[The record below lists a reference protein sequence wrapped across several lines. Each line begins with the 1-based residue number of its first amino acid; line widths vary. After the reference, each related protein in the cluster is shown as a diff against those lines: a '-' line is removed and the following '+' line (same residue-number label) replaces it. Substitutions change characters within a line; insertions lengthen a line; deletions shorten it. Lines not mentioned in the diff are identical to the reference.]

1 MIDKGYLLGGRYK
14 IISVLGEGGMAN
26 VYLAEDI
33 ILQRKVAVKVLRLD
47 LQKDPQTIQRFQR
60 EALATSELSH
70 PHIVS
75 ILDVGSDHN
84 QHYLVME
91 YVDGPDLEEYIQKN
105 SPIPF
110 PKVINIMDQILS
122 AMALA
127 HKHNVI
133 HRDLKPQNIL
143 MDKKGNIKIVDFGI
157 AVALNQ
163 STMTQ
168 TNTAMGSVHYMS
180 PEQAR
185 GSMATKQSDIYSLG
199 IVLYELLMG
208 KVPFTGENAVAVALK
223 HFQEKTPSLRAQN
236 PDIPQALENVVLKAT
251 AKDPRD
257 RYNSVLEMKQD
268 LDTSLNPS
276 RANEKPFKPQHDP
289 NQDETII
296 LPALDG
302 TVHNNEDSEHV
313 EEDSGSKDKK
323 KPKPSLWD
331 NIKQHK
337 WWWIIAIVAFLGI
350 MITLIVAL
358 DRKDDVNVPDVA
370 NMTQAQ
376 AKRELVSSGLK
387 VGSVTKRYSNN
398 VKKGR
403 VVKTVPGS
411 GSTLKSGR
419 IVDLILSKGQHYVSV
434 PNVTGN
440 TYQAARKR
448 LVKDG
453 FKVQKEET
461 YSFTTPR
468 GNVISQD
475 ISPGEKI
482 NPNKTPIK
490 LLVSKGAPERR
501 DTAIKLRDLVGYS
514 LKGAQDYARDNNLN
528 LNITQEYSD
537 EQKNTVIKQSPQAGT
552 ELHAG
557 ETLTLTISKGKEEND
572 TSDSENDNSNSD
584 DSSQDKDVTVTKSF
598 TIPYQKNDD
607 DSDEKR
613 NHVQIYIS
621 DATHSL
627 SNVYRDLYITKD
639 ESFSIPFDL
648 SKGAGHVKIVRD
660 GKTLLDEDIDK

>member
-127 HKHNVI
+127 HRHNVI

-168 TNTAMGSVHYMS
+168 TNTAIGSVHYMS

-223 HFQEKTPSLRAQN
+223 HFQEKIPSLRAQN
-236 PDIPQALENVVLKAT
+236 PKIPQALENVVLKAT
-251 AKDPRD
+251 AKDSRD
-257 RYNSVLEMKQD
+257 RYSSILEMKQD
-268 LDTSLNPS
+268 LDTSLDLV
-276 RANEKPFKPQHDP
+276 RANESSFKPQHDSS
-289 NQDETII
+289 QDETIV
-296 LPALDG
+296 LPTLDG
-302 TVHNNEDSEHV
+302 SVHNNEDSEHV
-313 EEDSGSKDKK
+313 KENSNSKENNQSKS
-323 KPKPSLWD
+323 SLWD
-331 NIKQHK
+331 NVKQHK
-337 WWWIIAIVAFLGI
+337 WWWIIVIVAFLGI

-358 DRKDDVNVPDVA
+358 DRKDDVNVPDVS

-376 AKRELVSSGLK
+376 AKRELISSGLK
-387 VGSVTKRYSNN
+387 IGSITKKYSDSIE
-398 VKKGR
+398 KGR
-403 VVKTVPGS
+403 VIKTDPSS
-411 GSTLKSGR
+411 GSTLKLGR
-419 IVDLILSKGQHYVSV
+419 IIDLILSKGQYYVSV

-461 YSFTTPR
+461 YSFTTPN
-468 GNVISQD
+468 GSVISQD
-475 ISPGEKI
+475 INPGQKV

-490 LLVSKGAPERR
+490 LLISKGAPEKR
-501 DTAIKLRDLVGYS
+501 TTTIKLRDLVGHS
-514 LKGAQDYARDNNLN
+514 LRDVQDYARDNNLN
-528 LNITQEYSD
+528 LNIIQEYSD
-537 EQKNTVIKQSPQAGT
+537 EQKDTVIKQSPQAGT

-557 ETLTLTISKGKEEND
+557 ETLNLTISKGKED
-572 TSDSENDNSNSD
+572 SNSSSSNEN
-584 DSSQDKDVTVTKSF
+584 SSQDNDITVTKSF
-598 TIPYQKNDD
+598 TIPYQKIDG
-607 DSDEKR
+607 SDEKR

-621 DATHSL
+621 DATHSIE
-627 SNVYRDLYITKD
+627 NVYRNLYITKD
-639 ESFSIPFDL
+639 ESFSVPFDL

>member
-168 TNTAMGSVHYMS
+168 TNTVMGSVHYMS

-185 GSMATKQSDIYSLG
+185 GSIATKQSDIYSLG
-199 IVLYELLMG
+199 IMLYELLMG

-236 PDIPQALENVVLKAT
+236 PKIPQALENVVLKAT

-257 RYNSVLEMKQD
+257 RYRTVLEMKRD
-268 LDTSLNPS
+268 LDTSLDPS
-276 RANEKPFKPQHDP
+276 RVKEPPFEPHHDP
-289 NQDETII
+289 SKDETIV

-302 TVHNNEDSEHV
+302 SVHNNKAPEHV
-313 EEDSGSKDKK
+313 EGDSDSKDKK

-337 WWWIIAIVAFLGI
+337 WWWIIAMVAFLGI
-350 MITLIVAL
+350 MITLIIAL
-358 DRKDDVNVPDVA
+358 DRKDDVSVPDVS

-387 VGSVTKRYSNN
+387 VGSVTKKYSNS

-419 IVDLILSKGQHYVSV
+419 IVDLIVSRGEHYVLV

-448 LVKDG
+448 LAEDG

-461 YSFTTPR
+461 YSFTTPN

-475 ISPGEKI
+475 VNPGQKV
-482 NPNKTPIK
+482 NPSKTTIK
-490 LLVSKGAPERR
+490 LLISKGAPDNRN
-501 DTAIKLRDLVGYS
+501 TAIKLRDLVGYS

-528 LNITQEYSD
+528 LNISQEYSD

-552 ELHAG
+552 ELHRG
-557 ETLTLTISKGKEEND
+557 ETLTLTISKGKEESSS
-572 TSDSENDNSNSD
+572 SDADSSSD

-598 TIPYQKNDD
+598 TIPYQKSD
-607 DSDEKR
+607 DSDEKH

>member
-14 IISVLGEGGMAN
+14 IISILGEGGMAN

-75 ILDVGSDHN
+75 IFDVGSDHN
-84 QHYLVME
+84 HHYLVME

-110 PKVINIMDQILS
+110 EKVINIMDQILS

-143 MDKKGNIKIVDFGI
+143 MDKNGNIKIVDFGI
-157 AVALNQ
+157 AVALNK

-199 IVLYELLMG
+199 IVLYELLIG
-208 KVPFTGENAVAVALK
+208 KVPFSGENAVAVALK
-223 HFQEKTPSLRAQN
+223 HFQEQTPSLRAQN
-236 PDIPQALENVVLKAT
+236 PEIPQPLENVVLKAT

-268 LDTSLNPS
+268 LDTSLDPS
-276 RANEKPFKPQHDP
+276 RKDEPVFKPQHDP
-289 NQDETII
+289 DQDETIV
-296 LPALDG
+296 LPAIDG
-302 TVHNNEDSEHV
+302 SVHNNSISENDNLKK
-313 EEDSGSKDKK
+313 EEKDTSK
-323 KPKPSLWD
+323 KPSLWD

-337 WWWIIAIVAFLGI
+337 WWWIISFIAFLAI

-358 DRKDDVNVPDVA
+358 NRKDDVNVPDVS

-376 AKRELVSSGLK
+376 ARQSLVSSGLK
-387 VGSVTKRYSNN
+387 VGTVTRQYSNSI
-398 VKKGR
+398 KKGR
-403 VVKTVPGS
+403 VVRTIPGS
-411 GSTLKSGR
+411 GTTLKSGR
-419 IVDLILSKGQHYVSV
+419 IIDLVVSKGQHYISV
-434 PNVTGN
+434 PDVTGN
-440 TYQAARKR
+440 TYKSARAR

-453 FKVQKEET
+453 FKVEKEET
-461 YSFTTPR
+461 YSFSTPK

-475 ISPGEKI
+475 ISAGQKV
-482 NPNKTPIK
+482 NPAKTTIK
-490 LLVSKGAPERR
+490 LLVSKGAPQRQE
-501 DTAIKLRDLVGYS
+501 TSVKLRDLTGYS
-514 LKGAQDYARDNNLN
+514 LKGARDYAQDNNLN
-528 LNITQEYSD
+528 LNIVEEYSD
-537 EQKNTVIKQSPQAGT
+537 QQEGTVIKQSPGPGSTLSQG
-552 ELHAG
+552 G
-557 ETLTLTISKGKEEND
+557 TLTLTVSKGKEDDE
-572 TSDSENDNSNSD
+572 SSSEQ
-584 DSSQDKDVTVTKSF
+584 SSKDITVTKSF
-598 TIPYQKNDD
+598 TVPYQ
-607 DSDEKR
+607 DSDDNNDH
-613 NHVQIYIS
+613 NHIQIYIS
-621 DATHSL
+621 DADHSI
-627 SNVYRDLYITKD
+627 SNVYRDLYINKS

-648 SKGAGHVKIVRD
+648 SKGAGHIKIVRD